1 MTAAFIPSGQPEPE
15 FMARIREMFVEGLP
29 DRLARMR
36 RGLERVEADL
46 REGRPPA
53 AHGVEDLFLAAH
65 SLKGTAPSVGAVD
78 VGWESGRLSETA
90 EDWSPENPPDPDQ
103 LTRARSA
110 LSRVEQACEAYRSQW
125 AAAQGPPSDSGTDT
139 RSG

>member
-1 MTAAFIPSGQPEPE
+1 MPPAFIPSGQPEPE
-15 FMARIREMFVEGLP
+15 FMARIRRMFVEGLP

-36 RGLERVEADL
+36 RGLEGVEADV

-53 AHGVEDLFLAAH
+53 AHCVEDLFLAAH

-78 VGWESGRLSETA
+78 VGWEAGELSEVTK
-90 EDWSPENPPDPDQ
+90 EWGPENPPDASA
-103 LTRARSA
+103 LERARSA
-110 LSRVEQACEAYRSQW
+110 LGRVERACEAYRGEW
-125 AAAQGPPSDSGTDT
+125 AESQGPDSGADS